1 MSSEA
6 TTTFHSNADPATTIA
21 TIQRVLADNKAKV
34 LGQSPDGTQ
43 IDFQTRK
50 TMLNW
55 ELLGRAVT
63 TPAASGSDV
72 SLSLDVHHNRPPALM
87 DGAKNRKAV
96 EKLAGQIQSALGA

>member
-6 TTTFHSNADPATTIA
+6 TTTFHSNADAATSA
-21 TIQRVLADNKAKV
+21 AAVQRVLADNKAKV

-50 TMLNW
+50 TLLNW
-55 ELLGRAVT
+55 ELLGRAIT

-72 SLSLDVHHNRPPALM
+72 HLSLDVHHNRPPALL
-87 DGAKNRKAV
+87 DGKKNRKAV
-96 EKLAGQIQSALGA
+96 EKLAEQIRAAIG